1 MTRLAGIV
9 VLAALLC
16 AACSA
21 ETSAPSTA
29 PSAPASTS
37 SAAPK
42 PLTWGDK
49 ATTIGVDVSLAKP
62 VVAGGYATTAVT
74 ITNHA
79 AGGAQVTY
87 SGRVGGEAADWYAD
101 PSTPEVP
108 VQPGETVTTK
118 AKFKLPDAPSG
129 NLAILVQVNIG
140 GQPNGDQPVFSGPLS

>member
-9 VLAALLC
+9 AVALLC
-16 AACSA
+16 AACSTG
-21 ETSAPSTA
+21 TSAPTTA
-29 PSAPASTS
+29 PIAPATTS
-37 SAAPK
+37 SVAPK

-74 ITNHA
+74 IANHA

-101 PSTPEVP
+101 LSTSQVP

-118 AKFKLPDAPSG
+118 ARFKLPDAPSG

-140 GQPNGDQPVFSGPLS
+140 GRPNGDQPVFSGPLS